1 MRTIALISILIFFVL
16 QYVYWLGP
24 SGYTSILHLGQ
35 KVGKQ
40 ESINLALREQNRLLI
55 SEVDAF
61 KNQRLQAVEARARTD
76 LGMVTES
83 EVFYFVD
90 VATLG
95 KKLLTPKSQG
105 SRYKARSDTQNHL
118 NR

>member
-1 MRTIALISILIFFVL
+1 MRSIALVSIFIFFIS
-16 QYVYWLGP
+16 QYEYWLGP
-24 SGYTSILHLGQ
+24 SGYTSILSLRQ
-35 KVGKQ
+35 KVEAQ
-40 ESINLALREQNRLLI
+40 ESINMKIREQNRLLI

-76 LGMVTES
+76 LGMVAES

-90 VATLG
+90 VATSE
-95 KKLLTPKSQG
+95 KKLLTTNSKG
-105 SRYKARSDTQNHL
+105 SLYQARPDTQNQL